1 MVSLVSDLGGDI
13 CDGSFHH
20 SPHPMKAC
28 ITGVSGLGLLVN
40 RARRSEGVFEC
51 LVKTVSR
58 EMEKSGDLTVTRRPL
73 RKSPFQGSSGSYE

>member
-13 CDGSFHH
+13 CDRSFRHG
-20 SPHPMKAC
+20 PHPMKVC
-28 ITGVSGLGLLVN
+28 ITGASGLGLLVN

-58 EMEKSGDLTVTRRPL
+58 EMEKKRGPYCDKKATAQKPIPRV
-73 RKSPFQGSSGSYE
+73 FWIV